1 MLWISVAL
9 ACSGGG
15 GGGGGGLGGVM
26 DGGNDANDATGSLA
40 EGLMAAAEVAMTD
53 ATTDAEMLNTALLNT
68 ALGVGSAAPTTA
80 RPVRLVALAE
90 GAVFALVLLVWAA
103 ALLFECLE
111 AAEVTRVAAEAAE
124 AAARASVSD
133 DVPGGLSNTSL
144 GSSRRRGRLS
154 WLEHAAPIC
163 RAGTCAV
170 LACLGA
176 WRLGG
181 TGAWLVAAL
190 TLSVLVHELAEAS
203 ELARWARLSSRIR
216 AGAPYEHGMA
226 PPPRA
231 AAAAPS
237 PRRQA
242 LPLMRSQSPQWRTET
257 FEHPV
262 SHAVSSASELDP
274 RRSELDVDG
283 WEVLDDDV
291 TSFAT
296 DPQYARLAPGG
307 HQPRCECSHPRGH
320 QPRSRRLSHEKGA
333 GARHS
338 AGAAARGE
346 GVGGSSS
353 SGGSGGGGDAGGGVL
368 ADTTTTATAPTA
380 ATSPLEQPATHA
392 VVGTSEATPHPTSP
406 ATSPVHGGGGGSSSG
421 DRSEPIPPMDRS
433 ACIEPL
439 QTLQRTM
446 ALTSPMLSM
455 AERLLRCLPH
465 ELRELAR
472 PIAVELLAVGVEKG
486 AIDNDKF
493 RAIVQA
499 LGATLSLVL
508 TRTLLDPAG
517 RMKLWLGLI
526 AC

>member
-1 MLWISVAL
+1 
-9 ACSGGG
+9 
-15 GGGGGGLGGVM
+15 
-26 DGGNDANDATGSLA
+26 
-40 EGLMAAAEVAMTD
+40 
-53 ATTDAEMLNTALLNT
+53 
-68 ALGVGSAAPTTA
+68 
-80 RPVRLVALAE
+80 
-90 GAVFALVLLVWAA
+90 
-103 ALLFECLE
+103 
-111 AAEVTRVAAEAAE
+111 
-124 AAARASVSD
+124 
-133 DVPGGLSNTSL
+133 
-144 GSSRRRGRLS
+144 
-154 WLEHAAPIC
+154 
-163 RAGTCAV
+163 
-170 LACLGA
+170 
-176 WRLGG
+176 
-181 TGAWLVAAL
+181 VAAL

-216 AGAPYEHGMA
+216 AGTPYEHGMA
-226 PPPRA
+226 PPPRT

-242 LPLMRSQSPQWRTET
+242 LPLMRSQSPLWRRET

-274 RRSELDVDG
+274 RRSELDRPRSLHLDPMRSELDPMRSELDPRRSELDADG
-283 WEVLDDDV
+283 WEVFDDDV

-296 DPQYARLAPGG
+296 DPQHARLA
-307 HQPRCECSHPRGH
+307 PRGH

-392 VVGTSEATPHPTSP
+392 VVGTSEATPHPTSR

-421 DRSEPIPPMDRS
+421 DRSEPIPNMDRS

>member
-1 MLWISVAL
+1 M
-9 ACSGGG
+9 GGG
-15 GGGGGGLGGVM
+15 MG
-26 DGGNDANDATGSLA
+26 GGNDANDATGSLA

-53 ATTDAEMLNTALLNT
+53 ATTDAEMLNTALRNT

-90 GAVFALVLLVWAA
+90 GGVFALVLLVWAA

-111 AAEVTRVAAEAAE
+111 AAEVTRMAAEAAE
-124 AAARASVSD
+124 AASRASVSD

-144 GSSRRRGRLS
+144 GSSRRRGRLF

-242 LPLMRSQSPQWRTET
+242 LPLMRSQSPLWRRET

-262 SHAVSSASELDP
+262 CHAVSSASEVDPRRSELDRPRSLHLDPMRSELDP
-274 RRSELDVDG
+274 RRSELDADG

-291 TSFAT
+291 TSLAT
-296 DPQYARLAPGG
+296 DPQYARLA
-307 HQPRCECSHPRGH
+307 PRGH

-392 VVGTSEATPHPTSP
+392 VVGTSEATPHPTSR
-406 ATSPVHGGGGGSSSG
+406 ATSPVHGGGGSSSG
-421 DRSEPIPPMDRS
+421 DRSEPIPNMDRS